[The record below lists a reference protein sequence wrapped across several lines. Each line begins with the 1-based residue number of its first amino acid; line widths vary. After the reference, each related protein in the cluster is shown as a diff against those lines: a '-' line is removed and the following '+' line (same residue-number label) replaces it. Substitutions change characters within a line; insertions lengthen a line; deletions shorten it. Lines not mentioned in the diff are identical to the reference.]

1 MKLPCKV
8 VILTAL
14 SLSLLTL
21 ACRSYR
27 THQVPKP
34 GEGIDG
40 VIVLT
45 ADGLQLHHH
54 KMRTSQSGRLK
65 LTDLGVR

>member
-1 MKLPCKV
+1 MRRTHKIAIVAAVL
-8 VILTAL
+8 L
-14 SLSLLTL
+14 SSLA

-27 THQVPKP
+27 THQVPQP

-45 ADGLQLHHH
+45 DDGLQLHHH
-54 KMRTSQSGRLK
+54 KMRSSQSGRLK